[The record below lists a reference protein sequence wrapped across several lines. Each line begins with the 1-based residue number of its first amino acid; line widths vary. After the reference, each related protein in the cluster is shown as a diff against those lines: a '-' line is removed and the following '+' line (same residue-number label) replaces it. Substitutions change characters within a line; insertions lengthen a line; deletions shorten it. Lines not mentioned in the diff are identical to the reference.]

1 MCPHSSSEAEYT
13 SAFGASS
20 TSSVSTLPF
29 GSKVQPSSALKSFLP
44 SDSRFLQR
52 IVRGSKAL
60 TCFVSLSPSRNR
72 PSGSTADGESPILL
86 KPGGGAIGD
95 QVSVRGS

>member
-44 SDSRFLQR
+44 SDSKFLQR

-72 PSGSTADGESPILL
+72 PSGIVDRALVREREGFAEREIGVFAAD
-86 KPGGGAIGD
+86 
-95 QVSVRGS
+95 